1 VGLDKYIIICSK
13 LRANNY
19 AKSVFWV
26 SFASSEAKRED

>member
-19 AKSVFWV
+19 TKSAFWV
-26 SFASSEAKRED
+26 SFAFSEAKKED